1 MPFKEVCER
10 SAEDQ
15 DYLDIRLDEAMK
27 EAQGAAGHII
37 SLGTEL
43 VQSRPELISAITPK
57 VEEALPG
64 AINRVHRS
72 YALATFAV
80 LKVWA

>member
-1 MPFKEVCER
+1 
-10 SAEDQ
+10 
-15 DYLDIRLDEAMK
+15 MK

-43 VQSRPELISAITPK
+43 VQSRPELISTITPK